1 MSTKKQKNAEIAE
14 ASEDENFIIF
24 TGNGF
29 KYAFSKNLGTFV
41 SLIKNDTEQLLAPI
55 RITSMRAPIDNERK
69 IKNLWYW
76 YNVWEGENL
85 DRQFDK
91 VYECIFDN
99 AVITVKGS
107 ISGVSRTPY
116 FRFTVK
122 YKVLADGT
130 INVLLDGKIKEKCT
144 WLPRLGFEIKIP
156 YEKYEDILTILI
168 NWNEPFLMLRKM
180 YNGCWKDVIE
190 IFYCLLSNNDDIKS
204 YLDYIEKI
212 GVLFAKKYIYGYI
225 EEKKRG
231 FMEEVSE
238 CEKNIIKVFAYI
250 KHNLISGKKEGVEWF
265 EKLENE
271 MKEIFG
277 DLIK

>member
-1 MSTKKQKNAEIAE
+1 MP
-14 ASEDENFIIF
+14 
-24 TGNGF
+24 G
-29 KYAFSKNLGTFV
+29 V
-41 SLIKNDTEQLLAPI
+41 ND
-55 RITSMRAPIDNERK
+55 
-69 IKNLWYW
+69 
-76 YNVWEGENL
+76 
-85 DRQFDK
+85 
-91 VYECIFDN
+91 
-99 AVITVKGS
+99 
-107 ISGVSRTPY
+107 
-116 FRFTVK
+116 VK
-122 YKVLADGT
+122 YNLYIYLMQFCFKCALN
-130 INVLLDGKIKEKCT
+130 INEQVQVKFIGNVIKMFK
-144 WLPRLGFEIKIP
+144 IKIP
-156 YEKYEDILTILI
+156 YERYEDILTILI
-168 NWNEPFLMLRKM
+168 NWNEPFLLLRKM